1 MVVKEIKSIRLSK
14 DNYTRLIKLQ
24 GQIQAEQEETTSMD
38 DVIDVLTTF
47 YEISKKKSKK

>member
-1 MVVKEIKSIRLSK
+1 MAIKEIKSIRLSE
-14 DNYTRLIKLQ
+14 DNHRRLIKLQ

-38 DVIDVLTTF
+38 DVIDILVTF